1 VNTTSLLDSTNYYL
15 PHLERAFRIWG
26 RFRGRSDR
34 ANGRRRAPN
43 SISSSPERA
52 STASYPRPSAAAWKE
67 TNRTLREWFQA
78 APGNEW
84 ARLLLPDRILD
95 WLAMSASD
103 DRWLLVTLYPLAAM
117 VVTFLVVI
125 PMVRGLLQS
134 RVARRAAVVS
144 VTERAREAYTRTAT
158 TTKRAG
164 EVWSTGYST
173 LRERARLARRAPRG

>member
-1 VNTTSLLDSTNYYL
+1 
-15 PHLERAFRIWG
+15 
-26 RFRGRSDR
+26 
-34 ANGRRRAPN
+34 
-43 SISSSPERA
+43 
-52 STASYPRPSAAAWKE
+52 
-67 TNRTLREWFQA
+67 
-78 APGNEW
+78 
-84 ARLLLPDRILD
+84 
-95 WLAMSASD
+95 MSASD